1 MSNGKQMP
9 RRLLSLLLALV
20 MLFGMV
26 PVTAL
31 AAGTPTETK
40 MSATVSANFGV
51 TDYSGE
57 LFTVGL
63 ELADGFDIAEVS
75 EGYEGQEVEVRCQLT
90 LDFKDDGLIQK
101 LGFSTAE
108 TPHTAQSASI
118 LTLSAV
124 TVGDGTPMN
133 IGWKYNDN
141 MSQYEEADSNAEVGF
156 GTVTADPAEEQFVGK
171 TLTSNPFAVTTTVKK
186 DTDGKLYIEIPVSFS
201 GQVLCGTLND
211 NGGRTGYVNLTG
223 PEAPGAADD
232 ETLGGTLKITNIA
245 QAKYEVRYYKNAG
258 GAFVDYMPEPE
269 KFEVDGG
276 STIPEKY
283 WPDSELSPEREGYS
297 FVGWYESDL
306 AETPWNFSNDIIT
319 GKTKLYARWEKLNED
334 GTAPSATAKVQ
345 FVREKQPDDVA
356 INWPND
362 MTYQKPA
369 ESADSETAATT
380 EVTLPMQTPLA
391 EGYTFKGWTD
401 TQQAATEIEPEEGV
415 VTQADPVLYRPGQ
428 TISVGADGLS
438 LYAVWEE
445 DQYTITYTT
454 TWANNAYIA
463 KDGASV
469 VANTTET
476 VKPGE
481 SVSFVVKVRQDRD
494 PSTMVVTAN
503 GQPLAYKSVGT
514 KSGDLTP
521 YSYEFVPTGDTTVA
535 ISTGPSA
542 LQYTVTLPESEKF
555 TAAFTADTNED
566 GTTIANTNKIKTV
579 DYDGSVSFTVEP
591 KNGNW
596 KVGAVYVNGVKQTS
610 DETGT
615 YTISN
620 ITENKTVT
628 VEMDEVVFSTVHYVI
643 EGAEITRQV
652 ETGTLVDL
660 NFQPAV
666 KTGYTFV
673 GWYSDAECTTLIS
686 KETGK
691 IANEADVYLY
701 GRYVPISKTI
711 SFDLNKP
718 TDEPF
723 NCSVAQVA
731 GVMKVYG
738 MAAQIPAAKPADT
751 TGHYEFKGWALS
763 KTGAPVYQPGD
774 QITVEL
780 LQSTTLYAVW
790 EVRQYQITFNAGPGY
805 IVHLDDG
812 KTTAGYGTEFKFSVL
827 VDEAHLQDAPIVWA
841 NWVNS
846 AQTPQAKNL
855 ISTGNQAVT
864 ETDGSYQKYSYTFTV
879 NGDTAINIIADDNDV
894 YNVSFLYGGLDD
906 TREVSPLNEEVYQTQ
921 NVVWNDTATVPVA
934 PQVEGYAFL
943 GWYVED
949 TTPTEGGGEEIPSE
963 DVPSVFALEDAA
975 AAEPKKLEYNGKTY
989 VEYDFS
995 TPVKGNLTIYAMF
1008 RILEPTV
1015 TFEALIGKDAN
1026 NQTMWEIT
1034 NITDGNGEE
1043 IAPIDAENLNK
1054 FKVPYGTDVAFDLI
1068 VSEGFDYSQLAL
1080 AANGYAL
1087 TQIKEPEVIMTEV
1100 GGEKVPSGKIKLS
1113 FKLTAVKTNTVITV
1127 TGIVRKQIT
1136 VTYYA
1141 NAMDDVAGV
1150 PGAEKLNYYVEGYA
1164 DNSTLNDS
1172 VPSRV
1177 GYEFKGWATVPAYWD
1192 GESAYYDKTVADP
1205 DSAATT
1211 VVKTA
1216 VTELYQPLQESPFTA
1231 DTNLYAVWAAKT
1243 TTVTLQFVDPAYV
1256 KNSEYF
1262 YYEGDTIHLQAKL
1275 TASAQGTF
1283 TFYRQPRGWK
1293 LDGSNKMQPD
1303 TSTNSKP
1310 NEANWVQI
1318 GEPISSNSGTATL
1331 DYKIADDE
1339 FQRNTYMGVTQP
1351 WWWYRVVFTPTEQ
1364 EGYAASTST
1373 PVKAATYSKAIAW
1386 DGEFKTVSPGYHSY
1400 TGCKNELQIFANN
1413 NDEKG
1418 NKVTA
1423 MTANNVYWLQIPT
1436 VKGLKDSTSSNNPL
1450 KAGVDYVVEWQY
1462 KDTRNDWVTYTTT
1475 STDIV
1480 KIEAEYSGYVFRALV
1495 RPTANSVYNKAVTYV
1510 YSAEFSKVVL
1520 NDNVYADY
1528 LISQPTPEVNKK
1540 ETQTALIVTNENDA
1554 LTEEK
1559 TVVINGTKP
1568 FSEDTGSHLAQY
1580 EGQQIELV
1588 ATVTKQDTEDRV
1600 EMGSVSF
1607 YRVTGTGEN
1616 DLVLLDT
1623 VPVYTEGTN
1632 TGVAK
1637 LTVTVKAYDT
1647 AKGVTENVDQFKA
1660 VYVENATYK
1669 TSENRQEVYVKSADF
1684 QTPIVQSQFS
1694 GAWEGI
1700 EGEKFSTSY
1709 TNDLVNLEAGLAH
1722 TFTLRQQKYLQTD
1735 GGEKQSDELYSVI
1748 ALDGR
1753 KVSPEQYN
1761 IQWFYSTG
1769 DNPEAANGDNTNPV
1783 YNTTDN
1789 KQGDRYFVRLS
1800 AAEGSAM
1807 RGTVDSK
1814 LLIVG
1819 RKLDVL
1825 VTVEADDAIPATPV
1839 DADHNPDVYQRN
1851 NITLRAWVEP
1861 DSANAGKLPSV
1872 GSGVNFYYMD
1882 GDTAVYLGQATLQ
1895 EESVSHKMFAELATD
1910 QLPVDTNGTYRDV
1923 EITAIYL
1930 GDESFNH
1937 SRNGEYD
1944 DTNKVWKVIEVENDG
1959 VTTAWVTVYSSVV
1972 FNCDDENKTSAGTND
1987 FGIHIRKKDGAVAA
2001 HEYGVL
2007 ELSPIYTLDAK
2018 AINDSELSADAKK
2031 ALIEAIATLNPTGD
2045 DKNFSI
2051 QWQILTDVDTTKT
2064 DYAAETGWTDITGE
2078 TGTTLVLKKQSQ
2090 DTAYRAKITVTD
2102 TARVKASHLLL
2113 EQDEPAPDGRNVY
2126 YSNVLTT
2133 GEANSTVS
2141 VSLNT
2146 SALGENEE
2154 GITEGETVTA
2164 NIFVSGAANK
2174 TPEGQLAVSIKND
2187 ETKGNEQSYLKQ
2199 FTIKNTVNGWNNF
2212 AWDTT
2217 DVAPGYYTMTV
2228 TFNSNTGY
2236 ATQTITRSLIVRE
2249 STYSINAGNLTP
2261 TYNGQTQGVTVELAD
2276 FDFNGTGVNDA
2287 AKRSWTVKYYDKD
2300 NNLVEPVQAGTY
2312 TAVITLPGSAYW
2324 TEVSKT
2330 VTFTIKQR
2338 QVSIADVIAQAKVY
2352 DRTAKANLLEV
2363 ILNDAETDQ
2372 TVTGLPTGN
2381 TGVLNGD
2388 SIYAT
2393 AVGTISDSGNAGERT
2408 LTVNGLVLGG
2418 DDKDNY
2424 VWDGQAY
2431 TEAINVSR
2439 SQVYGVHATGEI
2451 QLKQGEAFPAASLIK
2466 MIDQSGREITLGTGK
2481 DDYTLTFYYHSDTEI
2496 KQTTTLNKLG
2506 LYTVIARPNQD
2517 NYKGGVEMQFT
2528 VVTTD
2533 SQLGTLGEP
2542 KASTLINI
2550 TDTVECYGATT
2561 GINANTTS
2569 TATIENIKYYN
2580 GAWVSGAPTDAGR
2593 YLVKVTASTGDVAYG
2608 LYTVVKINPTITLST
2623 ADATYN
2629 SMEQNGS
2636 LGVTFSKSDSQ
2647 DYYVTYVGDVA
2658 IGGNVQKDGNVDE
2671 QAPVNAGSYA
2681 VTVHTNET
2689 DNFAAYEI
2697 SASYTVNPKPLTVTA
2712 DSWQTTQYGAYPD
2725 FTASYDGFAA
2735 EPADATPDVWTRD
2748 VQIEPEYLLN
2758 EKNGGY
2764 TNDLN
2769 DQVGLGTVRP
2779 ADALAKNYA
2788 ITYVNGEFS
2797 KQAESANPTL
2807 AIHGVQDN
2815 NTADTTTVYYGDV
2828 IQLYPYGTYTNH
2840 NNESSFFTWSVTKTN
2855 MPDGDVTIDDK
2866 GILTVKGVGDF
2877 TVTLSRG
2884 EGTTTITTSRTFKA
2898 IKKEVQV
2905 VVGEDDNVYTGV
2917 EQTYDSN
2924 LINAYDMNWFDV
2936 VEYKDNLLAY
2946 IRGNLTNNTRTD
2958 IGTQLVET
2966 VAPTMKYYRYRT
2978 YRGQFSIHDLDILV
2992 SPVGDTHVYG
3002 QTRTVPNPAYTL
3014 DKVGHDSAV
3023 VSVKTASQTD
3033 DYNRLDVDGYEILVA
3048 GGENINY
3055 NVKYL
3060 TYSTAPQSVVT
3071 KYNNVKLYS
3080 TTTKA
3085 KNQTSFEL
3093 NDATVYGDAANV
3105 LDWILED
3112 QIYGDTLADFNI
3124 ADANGVFIAQDYDNC
3139 IQNTVTYKAANR
3151 VEGNES
3157 NTALAADRTATD
3169 TNADANYELLF
3180 KSVANTGA
3188 ENYQLTNADTKNAQ
3202 SSMTAPTGTVGF
3214 IGAGATSDNLIEGSA
3229 NIAQRPVTLGVLSGV
3244 KIYWHTPQNQLYT
3257 ALLSVITANGLAKGH
3272 TVKDLDLTLTL
3283 KVDGT
3288 EYQIDPTSPN
3298 ALSITTLSNP
3308 TATVSV
3314 VIGDTNYKLANAS
3327 ADIGT
3332 ITLKTIQIEATY
3344 TTKTFTNFTVL
3355 IKAHE
3360 DTDAGDTIKPLTST
3374 DGLNYKIFK
3383 KTGDV
3388 VDTTTVY
3395 AEGLLTYTGRT
3406 QSDGKDLCGV
3416 FTASYATLPKLENGE
3431 TYFIQ
3436 MYEYGV
3442 PLVTSN

>member
-31 AAGTPTETK
+31 AAGTATQTK
-40 MSATVSANFGV
+40 MSATVSADFAVDG
-51 TDYSGE
+51 YSGE

-63 ELADGFDIAEVS
+63 KLADGFDIAEVS

-90 LDFKDDGLIQK
+90 LNFKGDGLITK
-101 LGFSTAE
+101 LGESTAE
-108 TPHTAQSASI
+108 TPYTAQSSSMLKLKI
-118 LTLSAV
+118 V
-124 TVGDGTPMN
+124 TVGDGAPKT
-133 IGWKYNDN
+133 IGWKYNTD
-141 MSQYEEADSNAEVGF
+141 MSQYEEVTTEAEVGF

-201 GQVLCGTLND
+201 GQVSCGTLND
-211 NGGRTGYVNLTG
+211 NGQKTGYVDLTG
-223 PEAPGAADD
+223 PGAPGAADNK
-232 ETLGGTLKITNIA
+232 TLGGTLKITGIE
-245 QAKYEVRYYKNAG
+245 QAKYDVFYYANAEG
-258 GAFVDYMPEPE
+258 DYVAYMPNPDELLD
-269 KFEVDGG
+269 VDGG
-276 STIPEKY
+276 TKLTAPRRT
-283 WPDSELSPEREGYS
+283 PERKGYT
-297 FVGWYESDL
+297 FLGWRKDGAGENN
-306 AETPWNFSNDIIT
+306 WNFETDILEGDT
-319 GKTKLYARWEKLNED
+319 ELYAMWEKLNED

-345 FVREKQPDDVA
+345 FVREKAIDGKSAIWPTDV
-356 INWPND
+356 
-362 MTYQKPA
+362 TYTKPA
-369 ESADSETAATT
+369 DSATVD
-380 EVTLPMQTPLA
+380 VQLPWDCPKT
-391 EGYTFKGWTD
+391 EGYTFQGWTE
-401 TQQAATEIEPEEGV
+401 TPQAAEETPSEDV
-415 VTQADPVLYRPGQ
+415 PSTAAEPVLYQPGD
-428 TISVGADGLS
+428 TISVGEDGLI

-445 DQYTITYTT
+445 DEYTITYEYVDDENVTKAKASYQNTQTT
-454 TWANNAYIA
+454 VT
-463 KDGASV
+463 
-469 VANTTET
+469 
-476 VKPGE
+476 PGK
-481 SVSFVVKVRQDRD
+481 SVSFDVVVKYNYD
-494 PSTMVVTAN
+494 PTTMIVTAN
-503 GQPLAYKSVGT
+503 GQQLNHKSSSKTQMNSTV
-514 KSGDLTP
+514 
-521 YSYEFVPTGDTTVA
+521 YNYEFVPTGDTTVV
-535 ISTGPSA
+535 ISTVPGK

-555 TAAFTADTNED
+555 TAAFTDD
-566 GTTIANTNKIKTV
+566 TNKIKTV
-579 DYDGSVSFTVEP
+579 EYDGSVSFTVEK
-591 KNGNW
+591 KNDNW
-596 KVGAVYVNGVKQTS
+596 KVGAVYVNGVKQTPAE
-610 DETGT
+610 DGKT

-643 EGAEITRQV
+643 EGAEITKQV
-652 ETGTLVDL
+652 ETGTAVDL
-660 NFQPAV
+660 TFQPAL

-673 GWYSDAECTTLIS
+673 GWYSDAECKTLIS

-691 IANEADVYLY
+691 TADEADVYLY
-701 GRYVPISKTI
+701 GRYVPISRTI
-711 SFDLNKP
+711 QFDLN
-718 TDEPF
+718 EPEAPF
-723 NCSVAQVA
+723 SCSVTRVA
-731 GVMKVYG
+731 DVMKVYG

-763 KTGAPVYQPGD
+763 ANGAPVYQPGD
-774 QITVEL
+774 QITVEVL
-780 LQSTTLYAVW
+780 KNTTLYAVW

-841 NWVNS
+841 NWVDS
-846 AQTPQAKNL
+846 AQKPQVEEL
-855 ISTGNQAVT
+855 ISTGNAPVD
-864 ETDGSYQKYSYTFTV
+864 ETDGSYQKYFYTFTV
-879 NGDTAINIIADDNDV
+879 KGDTAINIIADDNDV
-894 YNVSFLYGGLDD
+894 YNVEFLYGGLDA

-921 NVVWNDTATVPVA
+921 NVGWNDTATVPVA

-949 TTPTEGGGEEIPSE
+949 TTPTDPTEGEGGAIA
-963 DVPSVFALEDAA
+963 VALDLADAA
-975 AAEPKKLEYNGKTY
+975 TARTVDYNGKTY

-995 TPVKGNLTIYAMF
+995 TPVKGDLTIYAMF

-1015 TFEALIGKDAN
+1015 TFEALEGVDAN
-1026 NQTMWEIT
+1026 GLTMWEIT
-1034 NITDGNGEE
+1034 NITNGNGEE
-1043 IAPIDAENLNK
+1043 LTAVVGSDGK
-1054 FKVPYGTDVAFDLI
+1054 QFKVPYGTDVAFDLI
-1068 VSEGFDYSQLAL
+1068 VNEGFDYSQLAL

-1087 TQIKEPEVIMTEV
+1087 TQISEPEVLMTDGE
-1100 GGEKVPSGKIKLS
+1100 GGEKVPTGQIKLS

-1150 PGAEKLNYYVEGYA
+1150 PGAEKLNYYIEGA
-1164 DNSTLNDS
+1164 VDNSKLNDS

-1192 GESAYYDKTVADP
+1192 GEKAVYDKAVANP
-1205 DSAATT
+1205 GTADSAESVAN
-1211 VVKTA
+1211 VQPVEAGK
-1216 VTELYQPLQESPFTA
+1216 LYWPGDISYFTA
-1231 DTNLYAVWAAKT
+1231 DTNLYAVWAAEELG
-1243 TTVTLQFVDPAYV
+1243 VTLKFVDPFHHETI
-1256 KNSEYF
+1256 NGTTIDH
-1262 YYEGDTIHLQAKL
+1262 YYEGDTIHLQASL
-1275 TASAQGTF
+1275 ANNTSAQGTF
-1283 TFYRQPRGWK
+1283 TFYRQTRGWR
-1293 LDGSNKMQPD
+1293 LDPQNGIQGDGSTNNAPD
-1303 TSTNSKP
+1303 
-1310 NEANWVQI
+1310 EANWVQI

-1339 FQRNTYMGVTQP
+1339 YVRSKNARVTAP
-1351 WWWYRVVFTPTEQ
+1351 GWWYRVVFTPANQ
-1364 EGYAASTST
+1364 EGYAAAVSA
-1373 PVKAATYSKAIAW
+1373 PIRATTHSKAIAW
-1386 DGEFKTVSPGYHSY
+1386 AEQNSSPYNKLTIYADNDGE
-1400 TGCKNELQIFANN
+1400 
-1413 NDEKG
+1413 KG
-1418 NKVTA
+1418 A
-1423 MTANNVYWLQIPT
+1423 AAESMIANNVYWLELPQVKELKGARYYTEATPT
-1436 VKGLKDSTSSNNPL
+1436 IAENNLKL

-1462 KDTRNDWVTYTTT
+1462 KDTKNDWVTYTTT
-1475 STDIV
+1475 NTDTV

-1495 RPTANSVYNKAVTYV
+1495 RPTANSMYTKAASYNQTANPIT
-1510 YSAEFSKVVL
+1510 L
-1520 NDNVYADY
+1520 IDNQYKDY
-1528 LISQPTPEVNKK
+1528 LISQETPSVTKKPTV
-1540 ETQTALIVTNENDA
+1540 TALIVTNENGA

-1559 TVVINGTKP
+1559 DVVIDGTKP
-1568 FSEDTGSHLAQY
+1568 FNGDTGSHLAQY

-1588 ATVTKQDTEDRV
+1588 ATVTKQGTEERV

-1607 YRVTGTGEN
+1607 YRVTGTGAN

-1647 AKGVTENVDQFKA
+1647 AEGVKNNVDKFKA
-1660 VYVENATYK
+1660 VYVENATYE

-1694 GAWEGI
+1694 GAWTGT

-1709 TNDLVNLEAGLAH
+1709 DQDLVNLEAGLAH
-1722 TFTLRQQKYLQTD
+1722 TFTLRQNKYLQTD
-1735 GGEKQSDELYSVI
+1735 GGYKQNDELYSVI

-1769 DNPEAANGDNTNPV
+1769 DNPEAANGDSTNPV

-1814 LLIVG
+1814 SLVVG

-1839 DADHNPDVYQRN
+1839 DETHNPDVYQRN

-1882 GDTAVYLGQATLQ
+1882 GNTAVYLGQATLQ

-1937 SRNGEYD
+1937 SRNGSQSE
-1944 DTNKVWKVIEVENDG
+1944 TTQEWSVIIPKGDNDG
-1959 VTTAWVTVYSSVV
+1959 VENTTVTVYSSVV
-1972 FNCDDENKTSAGTND
+1972 FNCEDENKTSAGTND
-1987 FGIHIRKKDGAVAA
+1987 FGIHISKKDGAVAA
-2001 HEYGVL
+2001 HEFGVL

-2018 AINDSELSADAKK
+2018 AINESTTLTDEQKE

-2051 QWQILTDVDTTKT
+2051 QWQILTDVDTSKT
-2064 DYAAETGWTDITGE
+2064 DYSAETGWTDIAGE

-2113 EQDEPAPDGRNVY
+2113 AQDEPAPDGRNVY

-2187 ETKGNEQSYLKQ
+2187 ETKGNAQNYLKQ

-2261 TYNGQTQGVTVELAD
+2261 TYNGQTQGVTVELVD

-2338 QVSIADVIAQAKVY
+2338 QVSIEDVIAQAKVY

-2408 LTVNGLVLGG
+2408 VTVNGLVLGG

-2451 QLKQGEAFPAASLIK
+2451 QLKQGEAFPAAQLIK

-2550 TDTVECYGATT
+2550 TNTVECYGATT

-2569 TATIENIKYYN
+2569 TATITDIQYWEGGTTWKT
-2580 GAWVSGAPTDAGR
+2580 AVTDAGR

-2608 LYTVVKINPTITLST
+2608 LYTIVKINPTITLST
-2623 ADATYN
+2623 TDATYN

-2636 LGVTFSKSDSQ
+2636 LDVTFSKSDSQ
-2647 DYYVTYVGDVA
+2647 DYYVTYAGDVA

-2689 DNFAAYEI
+2689 ANFAAYEI
-2697 SASYTVNPKPLTVTA
+2697 SASYTVNPKPLTITA

-2735 EPADATPDVWTRD
+2735 EAEDATPDVWTRD

-2840 NNESSFFTWSVTKTN
+2840 NNESSFFTWEITDAN
-2855 MPDGDVTIDDK
+2855 MSHGNVTIDEK
-2866 GILTVKGVGDF
+2866 GILDINGVGEF

-2884 EGTTTITTSRTFKA
+2884 EGTTTITTSRRFKS
-2898 IKKEVQV
+2898 IQEEVQV
-2905 VVGEDDNVYTGV
+2905 VVGEDDNVYTGSS
-2917 EQTYDSN
+2917 QTYDDS
-2924 LINAYDMNWFDV
+2924 LINVYDMNWFE
-2936 VEYKDNLLAY
+2936 VEFKTDLLTA
-2946 IRGNLTNNTRTD
+2946 IKAQLANNTRTN
-2958 IGTQLVET
+2958 IGTQLVDAT
-2966 VAPTMKYYRYRT
+2966 GRVLKLYQYRT

-2992 SPVGDTHVYG
+2992 SPVGDTHIYG

-3014 DKVGHDSAV
+3014 DKTGHDSAV
-3023 VSVKTASQTD
+3023 VNVKTASQTD

-3060 TYSTAPQSVVT
+3060 TYSTAPKSVVEQYT
-3071 KYNNVKLYS
+3071 DVKLYS

-3085 KNQTSFEL
+3085 KNLAAFEL

-3105 LDWILED
+3105 LDWILKD
-3112 QIYGDTLADFNI
+3112 QIDGDTLADFNI

-3151 VEGNES
+3151 VAGNES
-3157 NTALAADRTATD
+3157 TTALAADRTATD
-3169 TNADANYELLF
+3169 TNADDNYELLF
-3180 KSVANTGA
+3180 KRVANTGA

-3214 IGAGATSDNLIEGSA
+3214 IGASATSDNLIEGSA
-3229 NIAQRPVTLGVLSGV
+3229 NIAQRPVTLGVRDGV

-3272 TVKDLDLTLTL
+3272 TIKDLDLTLKLT
-3283 KVDGT
+3283 VDGT
-3288 EYQIDPTSPN
+3288 TYTIDKNSSN
-3298 ALSITTLSNP
+3298 ALNITTLSNP

-3327 ADIGT
+3327 AEIGS

-3360 DTDAGDTIKPLTST
+3360 DTDAGDSIKPLTST